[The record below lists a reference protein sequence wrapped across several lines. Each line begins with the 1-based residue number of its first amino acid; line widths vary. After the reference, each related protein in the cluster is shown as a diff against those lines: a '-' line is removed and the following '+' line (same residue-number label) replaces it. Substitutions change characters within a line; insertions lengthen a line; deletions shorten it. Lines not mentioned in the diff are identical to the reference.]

1 MQPEEA
7 NADGETAENTENAE
21 EAVNS
26 EAEVD
31 AAAEEAGADANAGV
45 DEALEGVLEES
56 KVEPAPPKSDSQRVQ
71 EAEKEVLLARA
82 EMENFRKRMQRESEQ
97 TLKYANMNLVRDLL
111 EVGDNLQRAI
121 EAGADD
127 EATKGLRD
135 GVAMVSQQMKDVL
148 GRYGCK
154 PIAALGEEFD
164 PNVHEAI
171 SQLPSEEYASGVVM
185 NEVAVGYM
193 LHDRVVRPSNV
204 VVSSGAPE
212 KAE

>member
-1 MQPEEA
+1 MQPEET
-7 NADGETAENTENAE
+7 NADGGTAENTETVK
-21 EAVNS
+21 EAVNNAVEV
-26 EAEVD
+26 EAV
-31 AAAEEAGADANAGV
+31 AEEAGAEANAGV

-56 KVEPAPPKSDSQRVQ
+56 QEEPTPPKSDSQRVQ

-135 GVAMVSQQMKDVL
+135 GVAMVSQQMTDVL

-154 PIAALGEEFD
+154 PIPALGEEFD

-171 SQLPSEEYASGVVM
+171 SQLPSEEYASGMVM

-204 VVSSGAPE
+204 VVSSGVPE

>member
-1 MQPEEA
+1 MQPEET
-7 NADGETAENTENAE
+7 NAEDQAAENTESVE
-21 EAVNS
+21 EVVNS

-31 AAAEEAGADANAGV
+31 AAAEEAGADSNAGV
-45 DEALEGVLEES
+45 DEALEEVLEET
-56 KVEPAPPKSDSQRVQ
+56 KEEPTPPKPDSQRVQ
-71 EAEKEVLLARA
+71 EAEKEALLARA

-154 PIAALGEEFD
+154 PIPALGEEFD

-171 SQLPSEEYASGVVM
+171 SQLPSEEYASGMVM

>member
-1 MQPEEA
+1 MQPEET
-7 NADGETAENTENAE
+7 NADGGTAQNTETVK
-21 EAVNS
+21 EAVKVEVVADETGA
-26 EAEVD
+26 EAS
-31 AAAEEAGADANAGV
+31 AGG
-45 DEALEGVLEES
+45 DEALEEVLEES
-56 KVEPAPPKSDSQRVQ
+56 KEEPIPAKSDSQRVQ

-97 TLKYANMNLVRDLL
+97 NLKYANMNLVRDLL

-135 GVAMVSQQMKDVL
+135 GVAMVSQQMRYVL

-154 PIAALGEEFD
+154 PIPSLGEEFD

>member
-1 MQPEEA
+1 MQPEEI
-7 NADGETAENTENAE
+7 NADGETAENTETVE
-21 EAVNS
+21 EAANS
-26 EAEVD
+26 EVEVD
-31 AAAEEAGADANAGV
+31 AAAEEAAAEANAGV

-56 KVEPAPPKSDSQRVQ
+56 KEEPATPKSDSQRVQ
-71 EAEKEVLLARA
+71 EAEKEALLARA

-154 PIAALGEEFD
+154 PIPALGEEFD

-171 SQLPSEEYASGVVM
+171 SQLPSEEYASGMVM